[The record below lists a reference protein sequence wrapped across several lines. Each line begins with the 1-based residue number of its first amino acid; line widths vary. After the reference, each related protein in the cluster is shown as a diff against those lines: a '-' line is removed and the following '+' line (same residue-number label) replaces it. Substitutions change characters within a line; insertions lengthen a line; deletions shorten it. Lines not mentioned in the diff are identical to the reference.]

1 MDKKLIFLDID
12 GTILAPG
19 KGISQGVKEGLK
31 EARARGHQV
40 FVCTG
45 RSCHML
51 PEELED
57 VELDGVIANAGSD
70 IWIHGE
76 NIYRTAFEESQLRY
90 AFEVMDRLG
99 AIYILEGYD
108 RIYVSERGVD
118 ILSDSEP
125 VPGDNPELARWKE
138 FFSRW
143 RDTGSMGEWT
153 PELAPI
159 PKISFMVLDRGAAE
173 GLYEELGERRADD

>member
-57 VELDGVIANAGSD
+57 VELETEEDGVRMDYLKAYLE
-70 IWIHGE
+70 IWPRE
-76 NIYRTAFEESQLRY
+76 
-90 AFEVMDRLG
+90 
-99 AIYILEGYD
+99 
-108 RIYVSERGVD
+108 
-118 ILSDSEP
+118 
-125 VPGDNPELARWKE
+125 
-138 FFSRW
+138 
-143 RDTGSMGEWT
+143 
-153 PELAPI
+153 
-159 PKISFMVLDRGAAE
+159 
-173 GLYEELGERRADD
+173 

>member
-108 RIYVSERGVD
+108 RIYVSEREL
-118 ILSDSEP
+118 IFCLTASLS
-125 VPGDNPELARWKE
+125 PETIRSWPAGK
-138 FFSRW
+138 S
-143 RDTGSMGEWT
+143 SSPAGET
-153 PELAPI
+153 
-159 PKISFMVLDRGAAE
+159 RGAW
-173 GLYEELGERRADD
+173 GNGRRNWLRSPRSLYGP

>member
-57 VELDGVIANAGSD
+57 VEL
-70 IWIHGE
+70 E
-76 NIYRTAFEESQLRY
+76 T
-90 AFEVMDRLG
+90 
-99 AIYILEGYD
+99 EGYISPEARAYIDEEMSEEEEID
-108 RIYVSERGVD
+108 RKLIE
-118 ILSDSEP
+118 
-125 VPGDNPELARWKE
+125 
-138 FFSRW
+138 
-143 RDTGSMGEWT
+143 
-153 PELAPI
+153 
-159 PKISFMVLDRGAAE
+159 
-173 GLYEELGERRADD
+173 